1 MRGSRCYYFRR
12 ELFYVRIGLMILI
25 LVIATTVIRLE
36 SKLGTIPS
44 KGWPELYMLW
54 LLLDLLLLAGVD
66 SNSS

>member
-1 MRGSRCYYFRR
+1 
-12 ELFYVRIGLMILI
+12 MILI

-44 KGWPELYMLW
+44 KGWPKRYMLW